1 MGAIPNIGLYNR
13 ERQDLMKIKTINDEV
28 ILFTKE
34 EAKTALVT
42 YIDEELELF
51 VTKISENKKIE
62 LQTLIN
68 FKLKQ
73 MENALVNLI
82 NERIDKITERVVEL
96 TINRVVNEEVNKR
109 LELKIQKLKDSL

>member
-1 MGAIPNIGLYNR
+1 MGRLPNIGVYNSD
-13 ERQDLMKIKTINDEV
+13 RQELMKIKTINDEV

-34 EAKTALVT
+34 EAKTALVA
-42 YIDEELELF
+42 YIDEELDLF
-51 VTKISENKKIE
+51 ATKISENKRDE
-62 LQTLIN
+62 LQNRIN